1 LLLANVFLFRIS
13 YIFFKVI
20 VLDECIFCKIVKGEI
35 PCTKLY
41 EDEQVL
47 SFLDIMPASKGHAL
61 VIPKNHYATLL
72 DMPHE
77 ELKSVTETIQKVAAA
92 TMVALPGV
100 EGFNVLQ
107 SNNEVAGQVVP
118 HVHFHIIPRH
128 KDDKLNFAWEQG
140 KSEMA
145 ELKKYAEIVK
155 GNLK

>member
-1 LLLANVFLFRIS
+1 MEE
-13 YIFFKVI
+13 
-20 VLDECIFCKIVKGEI
+20 ECIFCKIVKGDI

-41 EDEQVL
+41 EDDKIL

-61 VIPKNHYATLL
+61 VIPKNHYRTLI

-77 ELKSVTETIQKVAAA
+77 EIKEVMDIVQKVAAA
-92 TMVALPGV
+92 TMVSLPGV

-107 SNNEVAGQVVP
+107 SNNKVAGQVIP

-128 KDDKLNFAWEQG
+128 EKDKLNFAWEQG

-145 ELKKYAEIVK
+145 ELKKYAELVK
-155 GNLK
+155 EKMK

>member
-1 LLLANVFLFRIS
+1 MG
-13 YIFFKVI
+13 
-20 VLDECIFCKIVKGEI
+20 DECIFCKIVKGEI

-61 VIPKNHYATLL
+61 VIPKNHYVTLL

-77 ELKSVTETIQKVAAA
+77 ELKSVTEAIQKIAAA
-92 TMVALPGV
+92 TMVALPRV

-118 HVHFHIIPRH
+118 HVHFHIIPRQ
-128 KDDKLNFAWEQG
+128 KDDKLNFAWEHG
-140 KSEMA
+140 KAEMN
-145 ELKKYAEIVK
+145 ELKKYAEFVK
-155 GNLK
+155 EKMK

>member
-1 LLLANVFLFRIS
+1 MGWIAFYFNLSIIS
-13 YIFFKVI
+13 KEVV

-47 SFLDIMPASKGHAL
+47 SFLDIMPAAKGHAL

-77 ELKSVTETIQKVAAA
+77 ELKFVTEVIQKVAAA
-92 TMVALPGV
+92 TMVALPEV

-107 SNNEVAGQVVP
+107 SNNEVAGQLVP

-140 KSEMA
+140 ASEMA
-145 ELKKYAEIVK
+145 ELKKYAELVK
-155 GNLK
+155 GKIE